1 MPETPITISE
11 MIREAKRELGLRQAF
26 YPPRVRAGKMNA
38 RLAARQT
45 DVLAAIVETL
55 IQVRKERGEDD
66 AQGRFIE

>member
-26 YPPRVRAGKMNA
+26 YPVRVRERRMNA
-38 RLAARQT
+38 RQADRQI
-45 DVLAAIVETL
+45 DVQAAIVETL